1 MGRLIYK
8 KWAKVLLMILQTAA
22 ACLLVFSVIRIG
34 FWLEDSL
41 NLNELS
47 RD

>member
-1 MGRLIYK
+1 
-8 KWAKVLLMILQTAA
+8 MILQTAA

-47 RD
+47 RDYEESELFLAL